1 MRISDWSS
9 DGCSS
14 DLASGAQVGE
24 TNDRDRYFLRGQALF
39 QPNDALSIRLIGDY
53 THRDESCCG
62 APYIETRERRP
73 VAGGGYST
81 APFNRIAAI
90 LAGQGS
96 VFGAD
101 PYDRDLTITAGRNYV
116 SKDRKS
122 TRLNSS
128 H

>member
-1 MRISDWSS
+1 MRSTCCSLLIFFFKQKTAYEMRISDWSS
-9 DGCSS
+9 DVCSS
-14 DLASGAQVGE
+14 D
-24 TNDRDRYFLRGQALF
+24 
-39 QPNDALSIRLIGDY
+39 LSIRLIGDY